1 MCDNTQQHIEIWN
14 LVCCLVPLHW
24 SKVVLKIVSPHAPNP
39 RTKSGI
45 AALCTLFILFCLE
58 RPVACFPVAYKHF
71 YDFFSFAVVGRKH
84 NCCLPLLAVNNVQI
98 LNDTIPHILSQVPAT
113 TLDMPDPQE
122 ALAWLAP
129 WSCTLVKAST
139 YIPAQQS
146 SPLHSA
152 ASGPLA
158 ALLIRWDSDTASRF
172 GGSIK

>member
-14 LVCCLVPLHW
+14 LVWCLVPLHW

-58 RPVACFPVAYKHF
+58 RPVACFPVVYKHF
-71 YDFFSFAVVGRKH
+71 YDFF
-84 NCCLPLLAVNNVQI
+84 PLLLPVFTCCKQRPDFEWHHPSYSIPGPCNNSGCASS
-98 LNDTIPHILSQVPAT
+98 PGGA
-113 TLDMPDPQE
+113 
-122 ALAWLAP
+122 

-139 YIPAQQS
+139 YIPAQQR

-152 ASGPLA
+152 ARGPPA
-158 ALLIRWDSDTASRF
+158 ALLIRCDSDTASRF